1 MVVVFLARWL
11 CRASCGTEPEGT
23 KAITDLTSTHL
34 STDLLPKGL
43 SSWKQES
50 NIDHL
55 WFEVSLLEPLPLW
68 IFILAMPQL
77 YWIPDITYFCSLCV
91 FVWDSVIKICW
102 KDSEEIAISQIYE
115 DDELVIYYFW
125 SPRGDR
131 ASVMFGI
138 MQTQWPSCCWAC
150 HLKSQFMHLLN
161 YCE

>member
-1 MVVVFLARWL
+1 MVVVFLVRWL

-34 STDLLPKGL
+34 STNLLLKGP
-43 SSWKQES
+43 SSRKHES
-50 NIDHL
+50 NINHL
-55 WFEVSLLEPLPLW
+55 WFEVSLLEPLPLR

-91 FVWDSVIKICW
+91 FVWDSVLKICQ
-102 KDSEEIAISQIYE
+102 KDSKEIAISQIYE

-131 ASVMFGI
+131 ASVVWDYAN
-138 MQTQWPSCCWAC
+138 TVA
-150 HLKSQFMHLLN
+150 FMLLSLSSKVSV
-161 YCE
+161 YAFA